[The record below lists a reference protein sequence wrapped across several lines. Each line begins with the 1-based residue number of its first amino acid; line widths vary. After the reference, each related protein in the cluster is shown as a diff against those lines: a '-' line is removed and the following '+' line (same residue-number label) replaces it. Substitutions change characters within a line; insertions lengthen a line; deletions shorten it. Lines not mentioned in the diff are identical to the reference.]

1 MKATTT
7 VSRLFLSHLF
17 ATRQAWLLPV
27 AAFAVVST
35 LGLSVA
41 GGIHFFFTLNNQ
53 AENETAGMY
62 MILAALAGIL
72 LIMPIAS
79 LAGAAAKLLARRRDE
94 RLSSLR
100 LLGASSSL
108 LRTLAVAEASV
119 LAVIGSLIGVLGYL
133 VLMPVAGLLHFAGG
147 SIGISGMWLGTPGML
162 AVLTAIIVIGTVSS
176 ITGLRSIEITPLG
189 VRTRQHPAR
198 LHWLRIVAAVVLLV
212 AAQLF
217 ANIYGAGGIM
227 FAVIMVLA
235 AFAVP
240 MLALHFIGP
249 WLIAAVTRWRLRR
262 AKTAQSL
269 VAARAVLESPQQ
281 AWAQIGGVALTTY
294 IGVVAGAGVSLA
306 NMGMDDAAASMSN
319 AEIHLMTD
327 LRTGVL
333 LTMVIAF
340 LLSACSVA
348 ITQTAQVLDRATL
361 YNGLRRIGMSF
372 AHLQTTRRK
381 AVFGPLS
388 IVLVFTLLSAVITAF
403 PLLGIAVVA
412 SPLSMLVISGC
423 CLLGVGLIW
432 GGVQSS
438 VPTLRAVTAD

>member
-53 AENETAGMY
+53 AVNETAGMY

-217 ANIYGAGGIM
+217 ANIYGAGGII